1 MGNILPMPPNAA
13 INGRG
18 QMDNSIAARRE
29 LTQQSIDKSEIAT
42 LRAQRNELLAA
53 LREIAA
59 GDGIYGLQAREYQH
73 IARAAIAKAEG
84 RS

>member
-53 LREIAA
+53 REQFTAVIN
-59 GDGIYGLQAREYQH
+59 DVV
-73 IARAAIAKAEG
+73 